1 MQYELIYTKFV
12 WRMHHLDTHISLMQ
26 ENNLILGYFLI
37 DKHKSLNEI
46 STLDKINQHKMI
58 K

>member
-12 WRMHHLDTHISLMQ
+12 WRMHHLDTHIWIML
-26 ENNLILGYFLI
+26 ENNVILVYFLI
-37 DKHKSLNEI
+37 DKHKPLNEI
-46 STLDKINQHKMI
+46 STLDKINRHKMI

>member
-1 MQYELIYTKFV
+1 MQFELIYTKFV
-12 WRMHHLDTHISLMQ
+12 WRMHHLDTHISIML
-26 ENNLILGYFLI
+26 ENNLILGLI

-46 STLDKINQHKMI
+46 STLDKINRHKMI